1 QEPPDDYCNKIQQA
15 ISFAD
20 TMIVDTNHANANT
33 FIDAHKAD
41 IYKSKMAGK
50 YVPVPA

>member
-15 ISFAD
+15 ISFAN
-20 TMIVDTNHANANT
+20 TMIADANAANPNT
-33 FIDAHKAD
+33 FTDAHKAD

-50 YVPVPA
+50 YVS